1 MHCVYTP
8 SYTQY
13 LNGKYSKGFP
23 MGAIKPIAVC
33 CTYCWNKVSAD
44 CACFGH
50 IRSECYIFIKA
61 FSVIKRYVT
70 IIVIWSLFAETD
82 VGKFLSNMKQHS
94 FIVSLFLNMSTE
106 KWLQNESKTFENLFS
121 YCQRMLSLREEH
133 YSNIPA
139 PMACEEFYDRKK
151 GLTKRFIKD
160 SIGKK
165 GMPYDI
171 VGKWAGLCYNIRI
184 CV

>member
-1 MHCVYTP
+1 
-8 SYTQY
+8 
-13 LNGKYSKGFP
+13 

-121 YCQRMLSLREEH
+121 YCQRMLWVLKITIVIFQLQWRAK
-133 YSNIPA
+133 N
-139 PMACEEFYDRKK
+139 FTTKNK

-165 GMPYDI
+165 EMLLLFSFILHTMLCLSNSNFNPI
-171 VGKWAGLCYNIRI
+171 NTISWESGLG
-184 CV
+184 